1 MRITISFMGAILVTI
16 LLFYIMISF
25 VQTNDLPSLDITP
38 PILVNIKKENKGNE
52 QKDRRVSK
60 IKKASEE
67 PAPTLKSNLVTDHNP
82 SPATIDIPLKLENS
96 PVQLAIAALP
106 KLQKNWVQPSS
117 LDTSN
122 STKGLDSE
130 MSGASESISK
140 ITPVSTRMPLI
151 PEVAWVNKINGW
163 VLLAFTVTSE
173 GRVKDIRVLDAFP
186 KGIFEESAV
195 LAASDWRYQ
204 GFIGYDR
211 YVSQKIEF
219 EWKNYPYNL
228 DY

>member
-1 MRITISFMGAILVTI
+1 MRISISFIGAILVT
-16 LLFYIMISF
+16 LMLFYIMIGF
-25 VQTNDLPSLDITP
+25 VQINDLPSLDITA
-38 PILVNIKKENKGNE
+38 PILVNIQKENKGND
-52 QKDRRVSK
+52 QKDRQVSK
-60 IKKASEE
+60 IKKLSEE
-67 PAPTLKSNLVTDHNP
+67 PTLTPKSNLVADLKPN
-82 SPATIDIPLKLENS
+82 PATIDIRLNLEMS
-96 PVQLAIAALP
+96 PVQFEISALP
-106 KLQKNWVQPSS
+106 KLQKNWVQPAS

-122 STKGLDSE
+122 SIKGLDNE
-130 MSGASESISK
+130 MSGAPKSISK
-140 ITPVSTRMPLI
+140 ITPVSTRMPII

-173 GRVKDIRVLDAFP
+173 GRVKDIRVLNASP
-186 KGIFEESAV
+186 KGIFEENAV
-195 LAASDWRYQ
+195 ITASDWRYQ